1 VGRLTWAGD
10 TTPSHATLVAEIYV
24 RPVRGRSSYLETTNC
39 VTTTTFS
46 AGDAADVTFSE
57 TRSGMAGPVRVLRE
71 PVLAGD
77 PHDPATASGPLIS
90 ELQRDRVDGY
100 LASAR
105 ANSSEGYPT
114 LMLTTS

>member
-71 PVLAGD
+71 PLGVVVAIVLWEARCW
-77 PHDPATASGPLIS
+77 PATRTIRP
-90 ELQRDRVDGY
+90 RHR
-100 LASAR
+100 AR
-105 ANSSEGYPT
+105 
-114 LMLTTS
+114 